1 MAKQSVTSDQL
12 NATTIARAAIAMI
25 DAGGPEALNFR
36 ALGDRLG
43 VSHTTVHRRCGE
55 SVTGLLDMCMDYLAG
70 QLPEPQADA
79 TWPELA
85 EQSFTAL
92 YELLAAHPGLVAL
105 RGARPWMGRQLLARL
120 TEPVLAAGERAGM
133 TPTNSVTAYR
143 RLYLFTLGCAA
154 FVNHADAAATR
165 ETTRQG
171 LAVLPP
177 DQFPFLAGHLESV
190 LDVVTGHGV
199 FHSGLRQLIGTVA
212 LDLVPLR

>member
-1 MAKQSVTSDQL
+1 MAKQSVTADQL
-12 NATTIARAAIAMI
+12 NATTIARAAIEMI

-36 ALGDRLG
+36 ALGDKLG

-55 SVTGLLDMCMDYLAG
+55 SVAGLLDMCMDHLAG
-70 QLPEPQADA
+70 QLPEPQPGA

-85 EQSFTAL
+85 ERSFTAL

-105 RGARPWMGRQLLARL
+105 RGSRPWLGRQLLARL

-133 TPTNSVTAYR
+133 TPANSVTAYR

-154 FVNHADAAATR
+154 FVSHADTAVAR

-177 DQFPFLAGHLESV
+177 DQFPFLAGHVDTV
-190 LDVVTGHGV
+190 LDVVTDHDV
-199 FHSGLRQLIGTVA
+199 FRSGLRQLIDMVA
-212 LDLVPLR
+212 LDLAPLR